1 MAIAKLNAEIRE
13 EIGKNRVDKIRNEDF
28 IPGVVYGKGEKTR
41 HIKVNKQQF
50 QKYLRKHG
58 QTALLHLELE
68 GEKLPVIIKE
78 IQNHPFKNQYLHV
91 DFQQLRMDEKVKMT
105 LPITLV
111 GRENIQ
117 IKPSILVQQLDEIEI
132 ECLPTDIPEKL
143 EADVSHLDFN
153 TALFVKDLE
162 IFKDENITVL
172 RDADDTVA
180 TLTEP
185 ISEEELEALEE
196 DVVEPEAADV
206 EVIGEEDDEEEDVV
220 AEEEEQIEETEEE

>member
-13 EIGKNRVDKIRNEDF
+13 EIGKNRVDKVRKEDF

-41 HIKVNKQQF
+41 HIKVDKKQF

-58 QTALLHLELE
+58 QSALLHLELD

-78 IQNHPFKNQYLHV
+78 IQSHPFKNYYLHI

-105 LPITLV
+105 LPITLI

-143 EADVSHLDFN
+143 EADVSHLDFS

-162 IFKDENITVL
+162 IFNNENITVL

-196 DVVEPEAADV
+196 DVEEPEATDV
-206 EVIGEEDDEEEDVV
+206 EVIGEEDVV
-220 AEEEEQIEETEEE
+220 EEEEQTEETEEE